1 VESCSRLLR
10 VWNFQAVTLSLN
22 CMPKWLF
29 SNQFA
34 FGPTGSIMAALFFV
48 LQHVLVKL
56 KITTCMKLSSNQFCS
71 LPLFAVVIQ

>member
-1 VESCSRLLR
+1 
-10 VWNFQAVTLSLN
+10 
-22 CMPKWLF
+22 MPKWLF

-56 KITTCMKLSSNQFCS
+56 IITTCMKLSSNQFCS
-71 LPLFAVVIQ
+71 LPLFAVLFNNQLAFRHTDNILAALFLC